1 MRKKTLRRTVVAIG
15 LIIVFLVAACV
26 IVGYFALGANLDM
39 VSIPDYVISTRVGD
53 RYEFTLDTERI
64 IWEQHLPNP
73 PESELNH
80 YPEILAIRS
89 LGIYVEHDESG
100 YHFETISTSEDPSLG
115 KTLRRA
121 GIVLKNTQW
130 TWTDQDLIGQHATQP
145 VDGFKDLSLPD
156 YVTLSVDS
164 NGKLSASIDQSA
176 LLNACGFSLPSD
188 PTQHSGYNAIMSL
201 SIGCNEAEGGYRF
214 QAQSTMKTIME
225 ALSENRIR
233 ILNTS
238 WTWTTSEIA
247 ERTGKVPEAN
257 QPGNEAS
264 SQPNTQ
270 PSPTQQPKPRD
281 PEKAI
286 KSLYGF
292 DQTYVRV
299 AIRTAKENYYGSRF
313 ESGSV
318 YSNYF
323 AVGTSDTPHQNCFRI
338 IYEITTTGGTE
349 YLIADV
355 YDLVDEG
362 GYTAA
367 DVSLKTVSTRA
378 EARSLSDLTYYTIYT
393 LTGGSMIF
401 PENEGKSP
409 FDENGFV
416 KEKSIS
422 QALTYDE
429 LWDIPQT
436 SELTLLQ
443 LLAYARN
450 EMFARAGHQFDPSG
464 SYYRHF
470 SSYDWYEPTGTVTM
484 ADLAEKW
491 PMTASNTSTIKYL
504 ENLIREG

>member
-1 MRKKTLRRTVVAIG
+1 MRKKTLRRTVIVIG
-15 LIIVFLVAACV
+15 LTIVFLIAACV
-26 IVGYFALGANLDM
+26 IVGYFALGANLNM

-53 RYEFTLDTERI
+53 RYEFTLDIERI
-64 IWEQHLPNP
+64 IWDQHLPNP
-73 PESELNH
+73 PDSELDH
-80 YPEILAIRS
+80 YPEIAAVRS
-89 LGIYVEHDESG
+89 LGIYVEHDGSG
-100 YHFETISTSEDPSLG
+100 YHFETVSTSDDPSFS
-115 KTLRRA
+115 KTLRKA

-145 VDGFKDLSLPD
+145 NDGFKDLSLPD
-156 YVTLSVDS
+156 YVNLSVDPD
-164 NGKLSASIDQSA
+164 GKLTAAIDQSA
-176 LLNACGFSLPSD
+176 LLSACDFTLPSD
-188 PTQHSGYNAIMSL
+188 PTLHSGYNAIMSL
-201 SIGCNEAEGGYRF
+201 SVGCTKADDGYRF

-238 WTWTTSEIA
+238 WTWTDA
-247 ERTGKVPEAN
+247 EVARRTGVSPVSEQTGTGTASQTN
-257 QPGNEAS
+257 GQPA
-264 SQPNTQ
+264 
-270 PSPTQQPKPRD
+270 PTMEPTPRD
-281 PEKAI
+281 IEKAI
-286 KSLYGF
+286 TSLYGF

-299 AIRTAKENYYGSRF
+299 AIRNAKENYYGSRF

-323 AVGTSDTPHQNCFRI
+323 AVGSADTPHKNCFRI
-338 IYEITTTGGTE
+338 VYEITTTGGTE

-355 YDLVDEG
+355 YDLVGET
-362 GYTAA
+362 GYTAG

-378 EARSLSDLTYYTIYT
+378 EARSLSDLTYYTVYT
-393 LTGGSMIF
+393 LTGGSMVF

-436 SELTLLQ
+436 AELTLLQ

-470 SSYDWYEPTGTVTM
+470 SSYDWYEPDGTVTM

-504 ENLIREG
+504 ENLIKEG